1 VVRWVAV
8 HWISQFWGRYSPT
21 RQWLEEFTLSPFRQR
36 NSVSG
41 NLVDHIRFDSTVTEL
56 QDLGVI
62 SRCDTIRGNA
72 KAEVQN
78 NPCRY
83 ISFPLSDEL
92 IFPWQI
98 SITSSSTVNVSLF
111 LIHQVTE
118 RLWFTSAPVDSWHIA
133 NSWRANILS
142 SRRFQ
147 KLAQLKASLLVENCT
162 RDRHAAAGQRI
173 RSCVIASTRT
183 PSERHAGELLIGSVE
198 GSPM

>member
-1 VVRWVAV
+1 M
-8 HWISQFWGRYSPT
+8 
-21 RQWLEEFTLSPFRQR
+21 SPFRLK

-56 QDLGVI
+56 QGLEVI

-83 ISFPLSDEL
+83 YISFPLSDE
-92 IFPWQI
+92 ITFPWQN
-98 SITSSSTVNVSLF
+98 SITSSSKVNVSLF

-133 NSWRANILS
+133 NSWRADILS

-147 KLAQLKASLLVENCT
+147 KLAQLKASLLVENCS
-162 RDRHAAAGQRI
+162 RDRHAALAFAGQRI
-173 RSCVIASTRT
+173 RSCAIASTRT
-183 PSERHAGELLIGSVE
+183 PSERHAGEQLIGSVE